1 MNDIRF
7 SSDQNDEFGRPAGR
21 RGFNLGGMLIRWGI
35 AKNRQQAEYVMLG
48 IVALVFV
55 AIFFLLWGSGSP
67 EIPPP
72 PSPDGIVSQLSPT
85 SHEA

>member
-1 MNDIRF
+1 MDDIRF

-21 RGFNLGGMLIRWGI
+21 RGFDLGGMLIRWGI

-48 IVALVFV
+48 IVVLTFV

-72 PSPDGIVSQLSPT
+72 PDPNAIVSQLSPT
-85 SHEA
+85 PYEA